1 MMNAKKYINP
11 LPSNK
16 KFGVLFSLIFLI
28 FYFYFSNNFF
38 LILSIIFLVLSF
50 FYSSFLQP
58 LNNFWF
64 KLGILLGSI
73 VSPIVLGCIFFLL
86 ITPISVIGKIFQRNP
101 LKLDLDKNIKS
112 YWVTRDDNITK
123 ENFNN
128 QF

>member
-1 MMNAKKYINP
+1 MNVKSNINF

-16 KFGVLFSLIFLI
+16 KFGILFSLIFLI
-28 FYFYFSNNFF
+28 IFFYLSNNLF
-38 LILSIIFLVLSF
+38 LILSIVFLVLSF

-58 LNNFWF
+58 LNNLWF
-64 KLGILLGSI
+64 KLGILLGII

-86 ITPISVIGKIFQRNP
+86 ITPISLIGKIFQRNP
-101 LKLDLDKNIKS
+101 LKLYLDKNIKT
-112 YWVTRDDNITK
+112 YWISRDDNFTK